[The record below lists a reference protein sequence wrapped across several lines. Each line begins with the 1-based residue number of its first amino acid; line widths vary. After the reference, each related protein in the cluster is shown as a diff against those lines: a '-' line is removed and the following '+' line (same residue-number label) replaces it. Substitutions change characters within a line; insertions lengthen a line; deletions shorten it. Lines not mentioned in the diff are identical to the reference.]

1 MEQSVKPWWQSKTI
15 WGILIAAVGYVVSEV
30 LKVPSVVLPENAD
43 FDQLKAYAEAVKAAN
58 GNLSVIISQGVAA
71 IGTLLA
77 IVGRVKAESKIG

>member
-30 LKVPSVVLPENAD
+30 LKVPSVGLPENAD